1 MGNNDTLEQL
11 EAAREYTV
19 ELEETNA
26 GLAAVIEQAKALHWA
41 NESLPGRIDCGGCF
55 APWPCKTARALEVAD
70 TEAALTA
77 WHAKQHEGEEFIL
90 IGNNLA
96 VTVNKC
102 TCGSPLGVYPHEPYC
117 GVEKIGELDLAEN
130 DAKVTAAERERCA
143 QIAASEESPFHH
155 VLDTEAFWRAQS
167 VIAAAIRGGEGS

>member
-11 EAAREYTV
+11 EAAREYAI
-19 ELEETNA
+19 ELEATNA
-26 GLAAVIEQAKALHWA
+26 RLAAVIEAAKAELT
-41 NESLPGRIDCGGCF
+41 F
-55 APWPCKTARALEVAD
+55 AAFGVTRGTLDILTSAD
-70 TEAALTA
+70 SAAALDA
-77 WHAKQHEGEEFIL
+77 WHAKQHDREEFVL
-90 IGNNLA
+90 VGDNLC
-96 VTVNKC
+96 VTVDKC

-167 VIAAAIRGGEGS
+167 VISAAIRGGEGS